1 MALLL
6 LVRGRRIAFATFDGE
21 HGRCACMA
29 FVKKHGGRA
38 SPISQ
43 DTLRHLGLELCLMT
57 DLSATNGGSI
67 FLLFVHGLM
76 ILVLLRPSVG
86 SYAFLE
92 YQRHG
97 RRGLV
102 SPTPP
107 RVLAPPCPALTLATH
122 PSRHARWQ
130 MAALKPVHNQTV
142 LLGKLMGIEV
152 PPFIWDESPLPLLFE
167 AKHQEEVTK
176 VLHDL
181 NWLHPDHIYRTPG
194 SNGGKAGGKA
204 SAALAGTFS
213 EKLGRD
219 RMTMPER
226 GHEGVLLAGTF
237 SEALGRDRMT
247 MPERSREGVRLAGT
261 FSEALGRDR
270 MTLPERGREGARES
284 ARLAGT
290 FSEALGRDRKS
301 LWERPTTL
309 AELWVVFKHRAS
321 TELPFGP
328 WMGTRHVYSDGGLDG
343 ISRWALATRACQM
356 SRHGHSGAAACAI

>member
-1 MALLL
+1 
-6 LVRGRRIAFATFDGE
+6 
-21 HGRCACMA
+21 MA

-57 DLSATNGGSI
+57 DLNATNGGSI

-92 YQRHG
+92 YKRNG

-130 MAALKPVHNQTV
+130 MGALKPIHNQTA
-142 LLGKLMGIEV
+142 LLGKLMGV
-152 PPFIWDESPLPLLFE
+152 DVSPFACDTSPLPMLFE

-176 VLHDL
+176 VLHDC
-181 NWLHPDHIYRTPG
+181 NWLHTKHIYRVPA
-194 SNGGKAGGKA
+194 SSGGKA
-204 SAALAGTFS
+204 SAALAGTWSDELGRNRLTPQERGHESTRLAGTFS

-219 RMTMPER
+219 RATPQER
-226 GHEGVLLAGTF
+226 GHESARLAGTY
-237 SEALGRDRMT
+237 SEALGRDRAT
-247 MPERSREGVRLAGT
+247 PQERGHESVCLAGT
-261 FSEALGRDR
+261 YSEALGRDR
-270 MTLPERGREGARES
+270 ATMQERAHES

-290 FSEALGRDRKS
+290 FSKKLGRDRKT
-301 LWERPTTL
+301 LWERGATL

-343 ISRWALATRACQM
+343 ISRFALATGACQM

>member
-181 NWLHPDHIYRTPG
+181 DWLHPDHIYRTPG

-270 MTLPERGREGARES
+270 MTMPERGREGVH
-284 ARLAGT
+284 LAGT

-343 ISRWALATRACQM
+343 ISRWALATGACQM

>member
-1 MALLL
+1 
-6 LVRGRRIAFATFDGE
+6 
-21 HGRCACMA
+21 
-29 FVKKHGGRA
+29 
-38 SPISQ
+38 
-43 DTLRHLGLELCLMT
+43 
-57 DLSATNGGSI
+57 
-67 FLLFVHGLM
+67 
-76 ILVLLRPSVG
+76 
-86 SYAFLE
+86 
-92 YQRHG
+92 
-97 RRGLV
+97 
-102 SPTPP
+102 
-107 RVLAPPCPALTLATH
+107 
-122 PSRHARWQ
+122 

-226 GHEGVLLAGTF
+226 GHESV
-237 SEALGRDRMT
+237 
-247 MPERSREGVRLAGT
+247 
-261 FSEALGRDR
+261 
-270 MTLPERGREGARES
+270 
-284 ARLAGT
+284 RLAGT

-301 LWERPTTL
+301 LWERATTL

>member
-1 MALLL
+1 
-6 LVRGRRIAFATFDGE
+6 
-21 HGRCACMA
+21 
-29 FVKKHGGRA
+29 
-38 SPISQ
+38 
-43 DTLRHLGLELCLMT
+43 
-57 DLSATNGGSI
+57 
-67 FLLFVHGLM
+67 
-76 ILVLLRPSVG
+76 
-86 SYAFLE
+86 
-92 YQRHG
+92 
-97 RRGLV
+97 
-102 SPTPP
+102 
-107 RVLAPPCPALTLATH
+107 
-122 PSRHARWQ
+122 

-181 NWLHPDHIYRTPG
+181 DWLHPDHIYRTPG
-194 SNGGKAGGKA
+194 SNGGKAGAALAGTFSKA
-204 SAALAGTFS
+204 LGRDRMTMPERAREGVHLAGTFS

-226 GHEGVLLAGTF
+226 A
-237 SEALGRDRMT
+237 
-247 MPERSREGVRLAGT
+247 REG
-261 FSEALGRDR
+261 
-270 MTLPERGREGARES
+270 

-343 ISRWALATRACQM
+343 ISRYALATGACQM